1 MNLNQRLH
9 GNPRILKSTAIV
21 VGAAMLG
28 RLAGFFREWT
38 IAHKVGSNAVTDAYF
53 AAFTLPDFVS
63 YLVAGGA
70 LGIIFIPVFTK
81 YLADGREDEGW
92 HVFSTVITF
101 MAILLTAFIVLGEF
115 LAPRLILLI
124 APGFDLIGRARVIEL
139 TRILLPAQFFLCIG
153 GVMAAAQNAKTRFV
167 VPAAAPIV
175 YNAVLISC
183 GWLFV
188 SRYGIKSF
196 AVGLVAGV
204 FFGFFL
210 LQLIAIWRMGAKF
223 TPNLDLRH
231 PGFRLF
237 FRLALPVMLALSVEV
252 TDMWV
257 IRWFGSYLAPP
268 AITWLTYAKY
278 LTLIP
283 VAVIGQAVG
292 NASYPFLAR
301 LHAEG
306 RNDELDRTLGAGLK
320 SLILVMVPI
329 TALAIVLRTPIVNFV
344 FTHTRLSLH
353 DIESIGAALAFFSV
367 GMFARSAYHLV
378 SRGFNA
384 AHDTLTPAWIGT
396 LLTFLTLP
404 LYWFCAR
411 RWQYLGLA
419 ACSSIVAIILVSVL
433 FASLAYRTRSREWAS
448 TTICL
453 LRTSIA
459 SALGAGLCNSL
470 ARSLE
475 LRIAWQS
482 SVLSTLLILVS
493 VTAVGFPLI
502 LLIARLLGV
511 REIDRYWRRVW
522 SPTPEKPLL
531 ARS

>member
-1 MNLNQRLH
+1 MSLNESLH
-9 GNPRILKSTAIV
+9 RDPRILKSTAIV

-81 YLADGREDEGW
+81 YLADDQEDEGW
-92 HVFSTVITF
+92 YVFSTVITF
-101 MAILLTAFIVLGEF
+101 MAILLTGFIVLGEV

-124 APGFDLIGRARVIEL
+124 APGFDPTGKARVIEL

-153 GVMAAAQNAKTRFV
+153 GVMAAAQNAKTKFV
-167 VPAAAPIV
+167 VPAVAPIV
-175 YNAVLISC
+175 YNAVLITC

-188 SRYGIKSF
+188 SRYGINSF

-210 LQLIAIWRMGAKF
+210 LQLIAVWRMGAKF
-223 TPNLDLRH
+223 TPNLNLRH

-292 NASYPFLAR
+292 SASYPFLAR
-301 LHAEG
+301 LHADGKNE
-306 RNDELDRTLGAGLK
+306 ELDRTIGAGLK
-320 SLILVMVPI
+320 SLILVMIPI
-329 TALAIVLRTPIVNFV
+329 TALAVVLRTPIANFV
-344 FTHTRLSLH
+344 FTHTRLSQH
-353 DIESIGAALAFFSV
+353 DIQSIGAALSLFAV

-404 LYWFCAR
+404 LYWFCAHK
-411 RWQYLGLA
+411 WQYLGLA
-419 ACSSIVAIILVSVL
+419 ACSSLVAIILVSVL
-433 FASLAYRTRSREWAS
+433 FASLAYRTRSREWSS
-448 TTICL
+448 TLICL
-453 LRTSIA
+453 LKTSVA
-459 SALGAGLCNSL
+459 SALGAALCNSL
-470 ARSLE
+470 TRWLE
-475 LRIAWQS
+475 IRIAWQS
-482 SVLSTLLILVS
+482 SFLNTLLILVF

-511 REIDRYWRRVW
+511 KEIDGYWRRV
-522 SPTPEKPLL
+522 SLFTAKKTLL
-531 ARS
+531 ARG